1 MGREGRSVSQLVP
14 LRPPFLAES
23 RQVLDA
29 SAVLRADSTLTC
41 ARRRA
46 FLPGQKALR
55 HHTWFLLRHLQHLPV
70 GCSPFVLL
78 DEGGVHIDKDPLLAL
93 GDR

>member
-14 LRPPFLAES
+14 LRQPVLAES
-23 RQVLDA
+23 RRVLEA
-29 SAVLRADSTLTC
+29 LAVLRADPTLTC

-46 FLPGQKALR
+46 FLLGQKSLR
-55 HHTWFLLRHLQHLPV
+55 HPTWFLLRDLQHLPV

-78 DEGGVHIDKDPLLAL
+78 HEGGVHIDKDPLLAL